1 VGGGEGKL
9 AVGVPSLVERRELFI
24 SYSHKDRA
32 FLEQLWI
39 HLSSL
44 ADYGLKH
51 WDDSKIKPG
60 DIWLEEIEQALAR
73 AQVALLLVSPD
84 FLASTFIRRK
94 ELPTLFDAA
103 KKDGLTILWLP
114 IRPCS
119 WKRYPQIEQYQS
131 LGSLEPTL
139 AEMDEAERDRA
150 MVKITDHIHDLFE
163 RLGGERWAA
172 RQAAEA
178 EASARRQEEKRRIS
192 EQDAKREAEE
202 KAKLESLNGEN
213 NARAKAERWKAEAE
227 RLAREKQE
235 LQRQANLNTPQQSQH
250 YEAPNLNEPQLIPI
264 PATRGW
270 LVREGK
276 EWRKQE
282 EPITEKG
289 YLEELAKGVAIT
301 MLQIPAGEFLMGSPQ
316 SEEERSDFE
325 GPQHQVKLQSFFLGQ
340 TPVTQAQWKVVAGWP
355 KVAVDLNPT
364 PSRFK
369 GDIRPVEQVSWEEA
383 MEFCHR
389 LSQRSNL
396 AYTLPSEA
404 QWEYACRA
412 GTKTPF
418 AFGDTLTPE
427 LANYD
432 SNYTYMSGP
441 EGIYREET
449 LDVGS
454 FPANAWGLHDMHG
467 NVYEWCLD
475 PWHESYGGAPSD
487 GTAWVNGAENEGL
500 RLLRGGSWYRLPR
513 HCRSAYRNG
522 GHQVSR
528 NLSVGF
534 RLCRFPPGPTS

>member
-1 VGGGEGKL
+1 
-9 AVGVPSLVERRELFI
+9 LVERRELFI

-131 LGSLEPTL
+131 LASLEPTL

-213 NARAKAERWKAEAE
+213 NARAEAERWKAEAE

-500 RLLRGGSWYRLPR
+500 RLLRGGSWYNIPWY
-513 HCRSAYRNG
+513 CRSAYRYGRHQDDRNG
-522 GHQVSR
+522 I
-528 NLSVGF
+528 VGF